1 MSSNLKRSSFL
12 NQSVDVG
19 HSGSGNFGNL
29 FRNAG
34 AAIGNALDNSNY
46 VNLGSLNDS
55 FSV

>member
-1 MSSNLKRSSFL
+1 MSSNLKRSSIL

-34 AAIGNALDNSNY
+34 AAVGNAMDNSNY